1 MNSLNKEKTNVI
13 LALYKEPR
21 SVFRLND
28 IAAMI
33 EEPRPDA
40 LYKRLNYYVQSG
52 KILNPR
58 KGIYAK
64 ENYSMEELAGIL
76 YTPSYISFESVL
88 QSRGI
93 TFQYSS
99 VITLASYL
107 SRKVKVN
114 GSEIVYR
121 KIKSEILVNPIGIQN
136 INNKSIATPERAML
150 DTMYLD
156 KNYSFDNISSL
167 DKKLLA
173 EILPIY
179 NSKILARRLNRLL
192 NSL

>member
-1 MNSLNKEKTNVI
+1 M
-13 LALYKEPR
+13 
-21 SVFRLND
+21 
-28 IAAMI
+28 
-33 EEPRPDA
+33 
-40 LYKRLNYYVQSG
+40 
-52 KILNPR
+52 
-58 KGIYAK
+58 
-64 ENYSMEELAGIL
+64 
-76 YTPSYISFESVL
+76 
-88 QSRGI
+88 
-93 TFQYSS
+93 
-99 VITLASYL
+99 ASYL